1 MYEKI
6 NKIEEGTYG
15 VVFRAKV
22 RETGCDCCRHDI
34 IDIYQLLLQR
44 DCSAEEAENGERAGG
59 VSHYLTAGGGL
70 AAQGPALL

>member
-1 MYEKI
+1 MPRVIYAAHVSCAVRSVDVYEKI

-34 IDIYQLLLQR
+34 IDIYQL
-44 DCSAEEAENGERAGG
+44 
-59 VSHYLTAGGGL
+59 
-70 AAQGPALL
+70 